1 MLKKPEDFQIKSMD
15 SEESAGNSEDFYRRW
30 SRRKQTHRDRPS
42 KSIAEPTDVASDQMD
57 APPEATDAD
66 MPPIDSLGEESDFS
80 GFMSPKVSEKL
91 RKVALRKLFNLPQ
104 FNLRDGLDDYDDD
117 FTKFEALGDI
127 ITADL
132 RHQMEMEA
140 ERNKAKENQLAE
152 LEPEGVELEDAD
164 LSESETDEARM
175 DPIPDPSATPGA
187 GDDIIDEHMPAG
199 RIEDESS
206 RNT

>member
-1 MLKKPEDFQIKSMD
+1 MKKPEELQTKTMVSKQD
-15 SEESAGNSEDFYRRW
+15 SGGNEDFYKRW
-30 SRRKQTHRDRPS
+30 SKRKQIHRDQFS
-42 KSIAEPTDVASDQMD
+42 TSTAER
-57 APPEATDAD
+57 TDAAAVQAD
-66 MPPIDSLGEESDFS
+66 AKPELTDAEMPPIESLGEDSDFS

-127 ITADL
+127 VTADL

-140 ERNKAKENQLAE
+140 ERKKSKESQMVEAE
-152 LEPEGVELEDAD
+152 PDVVGSEDAEV
-164 LSESETDEARM
+164 SAIETDEDQM
-175 DPIPDPSATPGA
+175 EPLSEPSATPSPN
-187 GDDIIDEHMPAG
+187 GDSLDERMSAD
-199 RIEDESS
+199 RKEDESN